1 MHKEVPDKLLITVG
15 NHTMGVTGFSATGTE
30 GCVCIRDRDDS
41 AVRDSNP
48 CGYSVKDI
56 FCRQTIPKVSRR
68 SICEGDRIKA
78 SDCDR
83 EADLIRVEV

>member
-15 NHTMGVTGFSATGTE
+15 NHTMGATGTE